1 MSWSGRPALK
11 GFFDGSRRVIESADL
26 DGADRVEEGG
36 QHRDRQS
43 LWLALPVGPSLR
55 GTAWASKADRRA
67 DCLTTPDSSHLSYR
81 NWPLIDTGLC
91 AES

>member
-11 GFFDGSRRVIESADL
+11 GFVDGSRRVIESADL

-43 LWLALPVGPSLR
+43 LWLALPSARLSAVPPGHPRLTAAPIVSRLLTHHISLIETGPLSTLPLR
-55 GTAWASKADRRA
+55 
-67 DCLTTPDSSHLSYR
+67 
-81 NWPLIDTGLC
+81 
-91 AES
+91 